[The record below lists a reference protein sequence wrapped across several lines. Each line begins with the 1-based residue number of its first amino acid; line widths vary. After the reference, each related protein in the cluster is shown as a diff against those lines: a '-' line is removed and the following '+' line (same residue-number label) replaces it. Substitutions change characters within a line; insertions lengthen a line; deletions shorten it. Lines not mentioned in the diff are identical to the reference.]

1 MGIQHRAA
9 IEHHRQRRSIDEY
22 SEISHPELYRTPSR
36 CLSELSYNRN
46 RTSNRNNR
54 LNHSYVEDSTR
65 KHKKRRSR
73 RSYPF
78 PSGSARRKEY
88 LSPSK
93 GIIDL
98 DEKTR
103 SFIRRIAL
111 STLIAAVT
119 VCVIC
124 AIAKWREVESERRK
138 NAWIDKSEFWTD
150 FFYNQFSCSGVG
162 IASIIVGL
170 IFV

>member
-1 MGIQHRAA
+1 MNQ
-9 IEHHRQRRSIDEY
+9 HRQRRSIDEY

-65 KHKKRRSR
+65 KHKKRNYGRTIYSRWFKYIKWLDLQSRRSR

-111 STLIAAVT
+111 STLIAAGKVYLVNHIT
-119 VCVIC
+119 
-124 AIAKWREVESERRK
+124 K
-138 NAWIDKSEFWTD
+138 NI
-150 FFYNQFSCSGVG
+150 
-162 IASIIVGL
+162 L
-170 IFV
+170 

>member
-1 MGIQHRAA
+1 MSKIQLESIKKGIMV
-9 IEHHRQRRSIDEY
+9 
-22 SEISHPELYRTPSR
+22 
-36 CLSELSYNRN
+36 ELS
-46 RTSNRNNR
+46 TLDGS
-54 LNHSYVEDSTR
+54 STFR
-65 KHKKRRSR
+65 YIKWLDLESRRSR

-111 STLIAAVT
+111 STLIAAG
-119 VCVIC
+119 
-124 AIAKWREVESERRK
+124 KP
-138 NAWIDKSEFWTD
+138 
-150 FFYNQFSCSGVG
+150 YNY
-162 IASIIVGL
+162 
-170 IFV
+170 